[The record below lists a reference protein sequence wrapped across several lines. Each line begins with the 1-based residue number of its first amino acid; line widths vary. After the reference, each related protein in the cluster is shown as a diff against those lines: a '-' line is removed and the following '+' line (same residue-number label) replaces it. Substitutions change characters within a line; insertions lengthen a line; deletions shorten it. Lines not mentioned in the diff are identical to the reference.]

1 VTKIPTI
8 LVLPVVALA
17 IAGCGG
23 GTAKTSTTPSTTPSS
38 TSSSSPSS
46 TPAVQV
52 STMNLPGLGPVLV
65 NGQGRTLY
73 MFVPDGRRTVTC
85 VSSCAA
91 IWPPVK
97 LSNGQRAVAAG
108 QAKPSLLGSDP
119 DPAGGR
125 A

>member
-1 VTKIPTI
+1 
-8 LVLPVVALA
+8 
-17 IAGCGG
+17 
-23 GTAKTSTTPSTTPSS
+23 
-38 TSSSSPSS
+38 
-46 TPAVQV
+46 VQV

-119 DPAGGR
+119 DPAGGQV
-125 A
+125 AAAGQGLNLNGGLWYVFDPSGKVIHKTP